1 MVYTLI
7 NFSVWLLIS
16 VFVCWK
22 KKDILWLL
30 FHKWFKVIPF
40 VMYTLKMIHE
50 TWPLKHDLWNE
61 MNWIK
66 WTDLCRDLRSLSMD
80 FFDFPSAIDLWKFN
94 LWPLKQKNQS
104 FTYIAKLNDLLLI
117 HFSWFRWP
125 LTFESSVQST
135 DICIELNIIY
145 ETSMYLFC
153 YLNQATYIY
162 VTLR

>member
-80 FFDFPSAIDLWKFN
+80 LFDFPFCNWSMKFKSLTFWSKRIN
-94 LWPLKQKNQS
+94 LLYTLQSSMTFYLYTFLGSGDLWPLNRVS
-104 FTYIAKLNDLLLI
+104 RVLISALN
-117 HFSWFRWP
+117 
-125 LTFESSVQST
+125 
-135 DICIELNIIY
+135 
-145 ETSMYLFC
+145 
-153 YLNQATYIY
+153 
-162 VTLR
+162 